1 MNILILANHFNPGGI
16 SSYILNLG
24 QGLVARAHKVYVASG
39 GGVWVPRL
47 KRYNLEHIY
56 LPLRTKSIMS
66 PRLFFAYVAL
76 GRVLKEKQID
86 IIHSQTRISAVVASW
101 MSSKTSI
108 PFVYTAHGFLK
119 PRWAR
124 RMFPCWGKLVIA
136 ISQPVKEQLLS
147 DFGLAEDRIRLV
159 HNGIDV
165 SRPQATGHKP
175 EGGGLASNSQSHRSQ
190 EIKRSYGLREGPVV
204 GIIAR
209 LSEVKGHKYLI
220 MAMKKVIQEIP
231 NAQLLIIGE
240 GSIKK
245 GLQDLTEKLG
255 ISRNVYFIPV
265 VLDTAEALSVM
276 DAFVMPSLQEGL
288 GLSIMEAMLAQVA
301 VVASNVGG
309 IPSLI
314 KDRETGRLVKPAE
327 PDSLACAIIELL
339 KNKEKAAMLGERAR
353 DLIRKEFSLE
363 KMAEETER
371 VYQEC
376 LS

>member
-1 MNILILANHFNPGGI
+1 MNILLLANHFNAGGI
-16 SSYILNLG
+16 SSYILNLSR
-24 QGLVARAHKVYVASG
+24 GLVSRNHKVYVASSG
-39 GGVWVPRL
+39 GEWVERL
-47 KRYNLEHIY
+47 KKYNVEHSY
-56 LPLRTKSIMS
+56 LPFGTKSIIS
-66 PRLFFAYVAL
+66 PKLFIAYL
-76 GRVLKEKQID
+76 LLNKIIKEKQID

-101 MSSKTSI
+101 MGRKTSI

-119 PRWAR
+119 ARWAR

-147 DFGLAEDRIRLV
+147 DFGLGEDRIRLV
-159 HNGIDV
+159 HNGIDL
-165 SRPQATGHKP
+165 SRPQVTG
-175 EGGGLASNSQSHRSQ
+175 HRSQ
-190 EIKRSYGLREGPVV
+190 EIRRSYGLREGQVV

-209 LSEVKGHKYLI
+209 LSAVKGHKYLI
-220 MAMKKVIQEIP
+220 MAMKKVIKEIP

-245 GLQDLTEKLG
+245 GLQDLTEELG

-314 KDRETGRLVKPAE
+314 KDRKTGRLVKAAE
-327 PDSLACAIIELL
+327 PESLACAIIELL
-339 KNKEKAAMLGERAR
+339 KNKEKAAMLGSAAR